1 MKIEQLQQLLA
12 VVEEG
17 SMNEAAQ
24 KLYVARSSL
33 STSMKNLEAELGA
46 LIFERTTRGVMLT
59 AFGRDVYHQA
69 QDICQRF
76 AYLQNAPKTSKA
88 EHLSVSSM
96 YCSLANDAFVEMF
109 TRHYDDEFT
118 CNLEECMLFDV
129 IRKVSTGLTEIGVVT
144 IFSDGEAL
152 ALRKLEDAGL
162 EFNLI
167 LRRPLHAIIGRQ
179 NPLYHEERESVTLE
193 ELREFPC
200 VINYASPGDFSGERI
215 WEGGAR
221 RNAEVLVSDLGSAL
235 QIVSRTGAV
244 AIDTYDAETY
254 RTFYAANDCK
264 YLALKDAPID
274 CKLGWVMPKNHTL
287 SQACGEFLEILREK
301 AELTAR

>member
-109 TRHYDDEFT
+109 TRHYEDEFT

-152 ALRKLEDAGL
+152 ALRKLE
-162 EFNLI
+162 
-167 LRRPLHAIIGRQ
+167 
-179 NPLYHEERESVTLE
+179 
-193 ELREFPC
+193 
-200 VINYASPGDFSGERI
+200 VINYAFPGDFSGERI

>member
-167 LRRPLHAIIGRQ
+167 LRRPLHAIIGPQ

-221 RNAEVLVSDLGSAL
+221 
-235 QIVSRTGAV
+235 RTGAV